1 MTSRCLPS
9 AQKCRRPHTRW
20 LRVAQLGIP
29 FYRWAN
35 GVAKR
40 RDLPSVVQL
49 VNGKAGNKPQ
59 VLRDTNSMLVP
70 IVATPNGGSVLEPWP
85 PLQGQ
90 GLLLL
95 APSHPTAASTRNRL
109 AFLLIK

>member
-1 MTSRCLPS
+1 MAEGGTARNPILQVGEWSSKEKGL
-9 AQKCRRPHTRW
+9 AQCH
-20 LRVAQLGIP
+20 
-29 FYRWAN
+29 
-35 GVAKR
+35 
-40 RDLPSVVQL
+40 QL

-70 IVATPNGGSVLEPWP
+70 IVVTPNGGSVLEAWP

-95 APSHPTAASTRNRL
+95 VPSHPTAASTRNRL